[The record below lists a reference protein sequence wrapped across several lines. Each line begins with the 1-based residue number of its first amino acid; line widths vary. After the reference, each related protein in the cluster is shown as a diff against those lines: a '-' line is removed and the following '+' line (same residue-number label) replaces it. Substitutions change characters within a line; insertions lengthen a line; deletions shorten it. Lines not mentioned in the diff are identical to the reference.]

1 MTLYSNWNPFEATLA
16 IEDLYEVQ
24 RRAVEEAGDKPGFA
38 YFMEQGLGKTRTVL
52 FEFHDKVKRGVAEVL
67 VIVCPRSLRGAWRDE
82 MVEIG
87 LGYPIILMDNEKK
100 TRKLLN
106 EIGRQPLVLVMHYE
120 QVLTHGS
127 AILTAM
133 LERRKKV
140 YIALDESVR
149 IKKHSSVIGDRLYLL
164 ANAKDRFKQG
174 KKTIVMDMTA
184 KRSKVAF
191 ARVLSGTPAPQG
203 PHDLWNQFRFIG
215 AMEGTPYYA
224 WRSLYCRMGGFQGKQ
239 ILGYQNLDLMR
250 ERTARFAFRAKK
262 ADWTDL
268 PEKIWMPPR
277 EVQLTPEQRQAY
289 LSIMHDFVI
298 EFGEDDFLTVE
309 MAITVKNKLQQI
321 CSGWVYDN
329 DKTVREIVPLEKN
342 PKLQEARTIIEEV
355 EGKIIV
361 FYFFKPTRGYL
372 EKLAQD
378 MGLGYVVLAGN
389 DPTEDGREKKV
400 SDAEFDR
407 RKRLFNEDDSI
418 KIAFCQ
424 TDAVKEGHTL
434 LGTEAM
440 PCHNTLFVENT
451 YSQYARAQGEDRNHR
466 HGQKYPVNY
475 WDIVTS
481 REDKAV
487 IRALQKKTDMQEALL
502 SEFTAY
508 REKGASGL
516 HFDE

>member
-1 MTLYSNWNPFEATLA
+1 MAYVHNWDPMSREISLD
-16 IEDLYEVQ
+16 ELYEVQ
-24 RRAVEEAGDKPGFA
+24 SRAVKEAGDKAGFA

-52 FEFHDKVKRGVAEVL
+52 FEFHDKVRRGLAQIL

-82 MVEIG
+82 AIEIG
-87 LGYPIILMDNEKK
+87 LGYPILLLENEKK
-100 TRKLLN
+100 ARKALN
-106 EIGRQPLVLVMHYE
+106 EIGPNRPMILVMHYE

-127 AILTAM
+127 AIMTAM

-140 YIALDESVR
+140 YVALDESVR
-149 IKKHSSVIGDRLYLL
+149 IKKHSSVIGDKLYML
-164 ANAKDRFKQG
+164 AQSKERFQQG
-174 KKTIVMDMTA
+174 KKKVVLDMTA

-239 ILGYQNLDLMR
+239 ILGHQNLDLMR

-277 EVQLTPEQRQAY
+277 QVELTPEQRKAY
-289 LSIMHDFVI
+289 LEIMHDFVL
-298 EFGEDDFLTVE
+298 EFGPDDYVTVE

-329 DKTVREIVPLEKN
+329 EKQVREIVPLDKN
-342 PKLQEARTIIEEV
+342 PKLQEAASVIEDV
-355 EGKIIV
+355 VRAGRKIIA
-361 FYFFKPTRGYL
+361 FYFFKPTREYL
-372 EKLAQD
+372 EQLAAQHGWNAVFLES
-378 MGLGYVVLAGN
+378 GL
-389 DPTEDGREKKV
+389 K
-400 SDAEFDR
+400 DAEFDA
-407 RKRLFNEDDSI
+407 RKALFNEDDSI
-418 KIAFCQ
+418 DVAFCQ

-434 LGTEAM
+434 LGTKDV
-440 PCHNTLFVENT
+440 PCCDTIFIENT

-475 WDIVTS
+475 WDVVTS
-481 REDKAV
+481 REDKA
-487 IRALQKKTDMQEALL
+487 IIKALQKKTDMQEALL

-508 REKGASGL
+508 REKGPEGL
-516 HFDE
+516 AFTE